1 VEVVPGFHVGE
12 RTRGGRVYLLA
23 DAATCVLVDT
33 GAADGALGAGQLIE
47 AAGRRAHEV
56 RLILLTHAHP
66 GHAGNA
72 AELRRLTGA
81 PLAASEATA
90 RALAHPD
97 RPPRRGPLGRLL
109 GGSEPAEPVRVDRL
123 LEAGEEIGLAGG
135 ITVVG
140 SWGHAPGHLSFHLHG
155 PDALCLGD
163 AASVGRAGLGPPPLR
178 PCADLVAAAVSLRRL
193 GAVGARVLAPGHG
206 RPSVDGRLPVG
217 RPR

>member
-1 VEVVPGFHVGE
+1 MEVVAGFHVGE

-33 GAADGALGAGQLIE
+33 GAADGTLGAGQLIE
-47 AAGRRAHEV
+47 AAGRRPHEV
-56 RLILLTHAHP
+56 RLIVLTHAHP

-72 AELRRLTGA
+72 AELRRLPGA
-81 PLAASEATA
+81 PLAASEAAA
-90 RALAHPD
+90 RALAHPE
-97 RPPRRGPLGRLL
+97 PPRRGSLDRLL

-123 LEAGEEIGLAGG
+123 LEAGEEIDLAGG

-140 SWGHAPGHLSFHLHG
+140 SWGHAAGHLSFHLHG

-193 GAVGARVLAPGHG
+193 GAIGARVLAPGHG
-206 RPSVDGRLPVG
+206 RPSVDGRLPAR